1 MCFALECFCCPVDT
15 QTMSPSASSFRR
27 VSSTT
32 SRLIESY
39 CSDCGLFIAS
49 SPTEEIIELME
60 RLHQC
65 QAPLPEMSRESIEAL
80 LQELA
85 RKEQQLVEWIQ
96 TSERNTQWFA
106 KDPMSAI
113 RAANLGLNENILQ
126 QLEFITASIAKKLR
140 SAN

>member
-1 MCFALECFCCPVDT
+1 
-15 QTMSPSASSFRR
+15 
-27 VSSTT
+27 
-32 SRLIESY
+32 
-39 CSDCGLFIAS
+39 
-49 SPTEEIIELME
+49 ME

-85 RKEQQLVEWIQ
+85 RKEQQLIEWIQ

-113 RAANLGLNENILQ
+113 RAADLGLDEHILQ
-126 QLEFITASIAKKLR
+126 QLEIITASIAKKLR
-140 SAN
+140 RAN

>member
-1 MCFALECFCCPVDT
+1 
-15 QTMSPSASSFRR
+15 MSPSASSFRR

-49 SPTEEIIELME
+49 SPTEEIIALME

-96 TSERNTQWFA
+96 RSERNTQWFA

>member
-1 MCFALECFCCPVDT
+1 
-15 QTMSPSASSFRR
+15 
-27 VSSTT
+27 
-32 SRLIESY
+32 
-39 CSDCGLFIAS
+39 
-49 SPTEEIIELME
+49 ME

-96 TSERNTQWFA
+96 RSERNTQWFA